1 MLCPIHVVRYDVL
14 KLCRDGPA
22 DKLNDTRFAQPVM
35 FVAGIVAGNVLTYGG
50 LPGVSD
56 DLGEHVVATAG
67 LSLGELTALCF
78 AGAFDFETGLQLVA
92 ERAAI
97 MGEITTGA
105 MCNAACLFRTQVE
118 EICAR
123 CERKGTAYQPCA
135 IANVLA
141 QSDVSAANNIYVVSG
156 TEDAIDFFVD
166 EIARYGTGKS
176 KKLNVGGAF
185 HSVLM
190 QPAVARWKA
199 VVTKLKIKM
208 PGIPVISNV
217 TGRPYTS
224 VKEIKANLV
233 KHLTHNVEWSAS
245 VEFMIEALCI
255 NTLAECGPGR
265 QLKAIGKRIIGCKEL
280 SAEMIN
286 VQV

>member
-1 MLCPIHVVRYDVL
+1 
-14 KLCRDGPA
+14 
-22 DKLNDTRFAQPVM
+22 M
-35 FVAGIVAGNVLTYGG
+35 FIAGIVAGDVLTYGG

-78 AGAFDFETGLQLVA
+78 AGSFDFETGLQLVA

-105 MCNAACLFRTQVE
+105 MCNAVCLFRSQVE

-123 CERKGTAYQPCA
+123 CERKGAAYQPCA

-141 QSDVSAANNIYVVSG
+141 QCDVNAANNIYVVSG
-156 TEDAIDFFVD
+156 TEDAIAYVVD
-166 EIARYGTGKS
+166 EISLYENGKS

-190 QPAVARWKA
+190 QPAVAQWKA
-199 VVTKLKIKM
+199 VVKKLKIKL

-217 TGRPYTS
+217 TGRPYAS
-224 VKEIKANLV
+224 VEEIRTNLV
-233 KHLTHNVEWSAS
+233 KHLTQNVEWSAS
-245 VEFMIEALCI
+245 VRFMIEALDI

-265 QLKAIGKRIIGCKEL
+265 QLKAIAKRIIGCKEL